1 MMKYKG
7 LLTITAML
15 LVSTMLAT
23 PAQAGKIYAGA
34 SVGESSI
41 DFVLADIDDGSL
53 SNSSVDDSDTAFKV
67 FVGYRFLKFFAVEA
81 DTVDLGEFAISATS
95 DGSGASFAA
104 GPVAAIAE
112 ADGYR
117 IAGVGIL
124 PVGGGF
130 SVFAKAGIFYWDAE
144 TMLTDASSTVID
156 SSSDSDEFFG
166 AGLNFDLKGP
176 ISIRL
181 EYEMLTLDDVDV
193 DLVSIGA
200 AFRF

>member
-7 LLTITAML
+7 LLTIAALCLMTL
-15 LVSTMLAT
+15 LVAT

-41 DFVLADIDDGSL
+41 DFSVADIDDGSL
-53 SNSSVDDSDTAFKV
+53 SNASADDSDTAFKV
-67 FVGYRFLKFFAVEA
+67 FAGYRFLKFFAVEA
-81 DTVDLGEFAISATS
+81 DTVDLGEFVFTATS
-95 DGSGASFAA
+95 DGSGTSYPA
-104 GPVAAIAE
+104 GPVSAVAE

-130 SVFAKAGIFYWDAE
+130 SVFAKAGIFFWDAE
-144 TMLTDASSTVID
+144 TVLIDNGGTLTDD
-156 SSSDSDEFFG
+156 SSDNDEFFG

>member
-1 MMKYKG
+1 MKYKG
-7 LLTITAML
+7 LLTIAAML
-15 LVSTMLAT
+15 LVSIMLAT

-34 SVGESSI
+34 SVGESTI
-41 DFVLADIDDGSL
+41 DFGVADIDDGSL
-53 SNSSVDDSDTAFKV
+53 SNASVDDSDTAFKV
-67 FVGYRFLKFFAVEA
+67 FAGYRFLKFFAVEA
-81 DTVDLGEFAISATS
+81 DMVDLGEFAISATS
-95 DGSGASFAA
+95 DGSGLIYAS

-112 ADGYR
+112 TDGYR

-130 SVFAKAGIFYWDAE
+130 SVFAKAGIFFWDAE
-144 TMLTDASSTVID
+144 TMLTDAGGTLID
-156 SSSDSDEFFG
+156 NSSDNDEFFG

-181 EYEMLTLDDVDV
+181 EYEMLSLDDIDI